1 MSKEIF
7 LARAILHII
16 FSWIAKPVIFISDLT
31 IYLISVG
38 FLFSLMLTIFTKQLP
53 ETSTFISHNN

>member
-7 LARAILHII
+7 LTRAILHII

-31 IYLISVG
+31 VHLNQCSFIIFFNVDHIYKGIAWDHHIY
-38 FLFSLMLTIFTKQLP
+38 FS
-53 ETSTFISHNN
+53 